1 MPHVSTRVQTLSDL
15 TGPTPPWSPQGDREK
30 KLASSPERRSRPAQS
45 APQNRLART
54 VWERNQ
60 IATWAYR
67 GFVALGT
74 VLGKLGISANGLTYT
89 SLLLGVVAFGFAAR
103 GQFWLA
109 AFSVFAGGVL
119 DALDGIVAR
128 TTGTVSRYGA
138 LLDSTVDRVTDAL
151 PLLGVLLFYGSS
163 LPLSFITALA
173 LVGSIVI
180 PYARARAEALG
191 AKLPTLFMR
200 RPERVVLLVACFL
213 LGEVELGLG
222 LPAPLLAFG
231 VAVLAVLSA
240 VGAISVLRA
249 ARNALN
255 AGDGPELPLRN

>member
-1 MPHVSTRVQTLSDL
+1 MPHVRDRVQTFGDL
-15 TGPTPPWSPQGDREK
+15 TGPTAPWTPPGDQERK
-30 KLASSPERRSRPAQS
+30 SAAS
-45 APQNRLART
+45 NRLART
-54 VWERNQ
+54 VWEKNQ

-74 VLGKLGISANGLTYT
+74 RLAKVGVSANGLTYS

-103 GQFWLA
+103 GQFWFA
-109 AFSVFAGGVL
+109 AGAVFAGGVF

-151 PLLGVLLFYGSS
+151 PLLGVLLYYGSS
-163 LPLSFITALA
+163 VPLSIITAVA

-200 RPERVVLLVACFL
+200 RPERIVLLVACFL
-213 LGEVELGLG
+213 LGEIDLGIG
-222 LPAPLLAFG
+222 LPAPLLALG
-231 VAVLAVLSA
+231 VLVLAVLSS
-240 VGAISVLRA
+240 VGAVSVLRA
-249 ARNALN
+249 ARRSLGSA
-255 AGDGPELPLRN
+255 

>member
-1 MPHVSTRVQTLSDL
+1 MPHVRSRVQTFTDL
-15 TGPTPPWSPQGDREK
+15 TAPAPKWTPPEPEK
-30 KLASSPERRSRPAQS
+30 KS
-45 APQNRLART
+45 AATNRLART
-54 VWERNQ
+54 VWEKNQ

-67 GFVALGT
+67 GFVAIGT
-74 VLGKLGISANGLTYT
+74 RLAKLGVSANGLTYS

-103 GQFWLA
+103 GQFWFA
-109 AFSVFAGGVL
+109 AASVFAGGVL

-128 TTGTVSRYGA
+128 TTNTVSRYGA

-163 LPLSFITALA
+163 VPLSIITALA

-213 LGEVELGLG
+213 LGEIDLGLG
-222 LPAPLLAFG
+222 FPAPLLALG
-231 VAVLAVLSA
+231 VFVLAVLSS

-249 ARNALN
+249 ARRSLA
-255 AGDGPELPLRN
+255 AGDGPEPVRP

>member
-1 MPHVSTRVQTLSDL
+1 MPHVSNRVQTLSDL
-15 TGPTPPWSPQGDREK
+15 TGSTAPFAPPSEIKAAP
-30 KLASSPERRSRPAQS
+30 ASEARRSQS
-45 APQNRLART
+45 AQAAAVNRLART

-67 GFVALGT
+67 GFIALGT
-74 VLGKLGISANGLTYT
+74 QLARLGVSANGLTYT
-89 SLLLGVVAFGFAAR
+89 SLLLGVAAFVFAAQ
-103 GQFWLA
+103 GQFLLA
-109 AFSVFAGGVL
+109 AFAVFAGGVL

-128 TTGTVSRYGA
+128 TTNTVSRYGA

-163 LPLSFITALA
+163 FALSLVTALA

-213 LGEVELGLG
+213 LGGVDLGVG
-222 LPAPLLAFG
+222 IRAPLLALG
-231 VAVLAVLSA
+231 VAVLAVLSS

-249 ARNALN
+249 ARRSLA
-255 AGDGPELPLRN
+255 ASDAPELPLRS

>member
-1 MPHVSTRVQTLSDL
+1 MPHVRTRVQTFSDL
-15 TGPTPPWSPQGDREK
+15 TGPTPPWSPQGDRET
-30 KLASSPERRSRPAQS
+30 KLVSSPERRSRPTQS
-45 APQNRLART
+45 APLNRLART

-60 IATWAYR
+60 VATLAYR
-67 GFVALGT
+67 GFVTLGT
-74 VLGKLGISANGLTYT
+74 ALGKLGISANALTYT

-128 TTGTVSRYGA
+128 TTGTTSRYGA

-163 LPLSFITALA
+163 LPLSLITALA

-200 RPERVVLLVACFL
+200 RPERIVLLVACFL

-222 LPAPLLAFG
+222 LPAPLLAAG

-240 VGAISVLRA
+240 AGAISVLRA
-249 ARNALN
+249 ARTALN
-255 AGDGPELPLRN
+255 ASDGPELPLRN

>member
-1 MPHVSTRVQTLSDL
+1 MPHVTDHVQTLTDL
-15 TGPTPPWSPQGDREK
+15 TGRTPPWTPPGGRETK
-30 KLASSPERRSRPAQS
+30 S

-60 IATWAYR
+60 IATWAYA
-67 GFVALGT
+67 GFVALGK
-74 VLGKLGISANGLTYT
+74 LLAKLGVSANGLTYT
-89 SLLLGVVAFGFAAR
+89 SLLLGLVAFGFAAQ
-103 GQFWLA
+103 GAFLLA
-109 AFSVFAGGVL
+109 ALAVFSGGVL

-128 TTGTVSRYGA
+128 QTGTTSRYGA

-151 PLLGVLLFYGSS
+151 PLLGVLLFYGAGSPVLS
-163 LPLSFITALA
+163 LVTVVA

-200 RPERVVLLVACFL
+200 RPERIVLLVASFL
-213 LGEVELGLG
+213 LGEVELGIG
-222 LPAPLLAFG
+222 VAAPLLALG
-231 VAVLAVLSA
+231 VLVLAVLSS

-249 ARNALN
+249 ARRSLGS
-255 AGDGPELPLRN
+255 GDGSELPVRP

>member
-1 MPHVSTRVQTLSDL
+1 MPHVRSRVQTFGDL
-15 TGPTPPWSPQGDREK
+15 TGPTPPWTPPGDQEK
-30 KLASSPERRSRPAQS
+30 KS
-45 APQNRLART
+45 AATNRLART
-54 VWERNQ
+54 VWEKNQ
-60 IATWAYR
+60 IATWASR

-74 VLGKLGISANGLTYT
+74 RLARAGVSANVLTYS
-89 SLLLGVVAFGFAAR
+89 SLVLGVVAFGFAAR
-103 GQFWLA
+103 GEFWFA
-109 AFSVFAGGVL
+109 AGAVFAGGVL

-128 TTGTVSRYGA
+128 QTGTVSRYGA

-163 LPLSFITALA
+163 VPLSIITAVA

-213 LGEVELGLG
+213 LGNFDLGLG
-222 LPAPLLAFG
+222 LPAPLLALG
-231 VAVLAVLSA
+231 VLVLAVLSS

-249 ARNALN
+249 ARRSLA
-255 AGDGPELPLRN
+255 DGPLRP

>member
-1 MPHVSTRVQTLSDL
+1 L
-15 TGPTPPWSPQGDREK
+15 
-30 KLASSPERRSRPAQS
+30 LA
-45 APQNRLART
+45 QNRLART
-54 VWERNQ
+54 IWERNQ

-67 GFVALGT
+67 GFLSLGN
-74 VLGKLGISANGLTYT
+74 LLAKLGVSANGLTYT

-163 LPLSFITALA
+163 WPLAMITALA

-191 AKLPTLFMR
+191 AKLPSLFMR
-200 RPERVVLLVACFL
+200 RPERIVLLVLCFL
-213 LGEVELGLG
+213 LGEVDLGLSV
-222 LPAPLLAFG
+222 PAPLLALG
-231 VAVLAVLSA
+231 VLVLAVLSSA
-240 VGAISVLRA
+240 GAISVLRA
-249 ARNALN
+249 ARRSLGADE
-255 AGDGPELPLRN
+255 ASEVPLRS